1 MVILCV
7 VQSAFYTIQYQLVM
21 RDLKFRAWDKSQK
34 YMAYQGSPDLE
45 TLSSFMFHFGE
56 DIVLQ
61 STGFFDKNEEEIF
74 EGDILS
80 DWNDV
85 DGKQVQSFLQVF
97 WCNNDGAWKLDSS
110 FNQDKSSGDLLS
122 EELSSFVYEISGNI
136 YENPDLLQRSF

>member
-1 MVILCV
+1 
-7 VQSAFYTIQYQLVM
+7 M
-21 RDLKFRAWDKSQK
+21 RELKFRAWDKSQK
-34 YMAYQGSPDLE
+34 YMAYQGNPDLE

-61 STGFFDKNEEEIF
+61 STGFFDKNENEIF

-80 DWNDV
+80 DWNEV

-97 WCNNDGAWKLDSS
+97 WCNSDGAWKLDSS

-136 YENPDLLQRSF
+136 YENPELLKRSF

>member
-1 MVILCV
+1 
-7 VQSAFYTIQYQLVM
+7 M
-21 RDLKFRAWDKSQK
+21 RELKFRAWDKSQK
-34 YMAYQGSPDLE
+34 YMAYQGDQDLE

-61 STGFFDKNEEEIF
+61 STGFFDKNEKEIF

-85 DGKQVQSFLQVF
+85 DGKQVQSFLQVL
-97 WCNNDGAWKLDSS
+97 WCDKEGCWKLDSS

-136 YENPDLLQRSF
+136 YENHDLLQRSI

>member
-1 MVILCV
+1 
-7 VQSAFYTIQYQLVM
+7 M
-21 RDLKFRAWDKSQK
+21 RELKFRAWDKSQK
-34 YMAYQGSPDLE
+34 YMAYQGYPGLE
-45 TLSSFMFHFGE
+45 TLYSFMFYFAE

-61 STGFFDKNEEEIF
+61 STGFFDKNENEIF

-80 DWNDV
+80 DWNEV

-97 WCNNDGAWKLDSS
+97 WCNSDGAWKLDSS

-136 YENPDLLQRSF
+136 YENPELLQRSF

>member
-1 MVILCV
+1 
-7 VQSAFYTIQYQLVM
+7 M
-21 RDLKFRAWDKSQK
+21 RELKFRAWDKSQK
-34 YMAYQGSPDLE
+34 YMAYQGNPDLE

-61 STGFFDKNEEEIF
+61 STGFLDKNENEIF

-80 DWNDV
+80 DWNEV
-85 DGKQVQSFLQVF
+85 DGKQVQSYLQVF

-122 EELSSFVYEISGNI
+122 EELSSSVYEISGNI
-136 YENPDLLQRSF
+136 YENPELLQRSF

>member
-1 MVILCV
+1 
-7 VQSAFYTIQYQLVM
+7 M
-21 RDLKFRAWDKSQK
+21 RDLKFRAWDKSQN
-34 YMAYQGSPDLE
+34 YMAYQGNPDLE

-61 STGFFDKNEEEIF
+61 STGFFDKNGNEIF

-80 DWNDV
+80 DLNAV
-85 DGKQVQSFLQVF
+85 DGKAVKSFLQVY
-97 WCNNDGAWKLDSS
+97 WCNIDGAWKLDSS

-136 YENPDLLQRSF
+136 YENPDLLQRSL

>member
-1 MVILCV
+1 
-7 VQSAFYTIQYQLVM
+7 M
-21 RDLKFRAWDKSQK
+21 RELKFRAWDKSQK
-34 YMAYQGSPDLE
+34 YMAYQGNPDLE

-61 STGFFDKNEEEIF
+61 STGFFDKNENEIF

-80 DWNDV
+80 DWNEV

-136 YENPDLLQRSF
+136 YENPELLQRSF

>member
-1 MVILCV
+1 
-7 VQSAFYTIQYQLVM
+7 M
-21 RDLKFRAWDKSQK
+21 RELKFRAWNKSQK
-34 YMAYQGSPDLE
+34 YMAYQGNPDLE

-61 STGFFDKNEEEIF
+61 STGFFDKNENEIF

-80 DWNDV
+80 DWNEV

-97 WCNNDGAWKLDSS
+97 WCNSDGAWKLDSS

-136 YENPDLLQRSF
+136 YENPELLCNGPLKLLHNG

>member
-1 MVILCV
+1 M
-7 VQSAFYTIQYQLVM
+7 Q
-21 RDLKFRAWDKSQK
+21 RELKFRAWDKSQK
-34 YMAYQGSPDLE
+34 YMAYQGNPDLE

-61 STGFFDKNEEEIF
+61 STGFFDKNENEIF

-80 DWNDV
+80 DWNEV

-97 WCNNDGAWKLDSS
+97 WCNSDGAWKLDSS

-136 YENPDLLQRSF
+136 YENPELLQRSF

>member
-1 MVILCV
+1 
-7 VQSAFYTIQYQLVM
+7 M
-21 RDLKFRAWDKSQK
+21 RELKFRAWDKSQK
-34 YMAYQGSPDLE
+34 YMAYQGNPDLE

-61 STGFFDKNEEEIF
+61 STGFFDKNENEIF

-80 DWNDV
+80 DWNEV

-122 EELSSFVYEISGNI
+122 EKLSSFVYEISGNI
-136 YENPDLLQRSF
+136 YENPELLQRSF

>member
-1 MVILCV
+1 
-7 VQSAFYTIQYQLVM
+7 M
-21 RDLKFRAWDKSQK
+21 RDLNFRAWDQSQK

-61 STGFFDKNEEEIF
+61 STGFFDKNENEIF

-97 WCNNDGAWKLDSS
+97 WCDKDGCWKLDSS

>member
-1 MVILCV
+1 
-7 VQSAFYTIQYQLVM
+7 M
-21 RDLKFRAWDKSQK
+21 RDLKFRAWDKSQN
-34 YMAYQGSPDLE
+34 YMAYQGNTDLE

-61 STGFFDKNEEEIF
+61 STGFFDKNGNEIF

-85 DGKQVQSFLQVF
+85 DGKQVKSFLQVF
-97 WCNNDGAWKLDSS
+97 WCDKEGCWKLDSS

-136 YENPDLLQRSF
+136 YENPDLLQRSL

>member
-1 MVILCV
+1 
-7 VQSAFYTIQYQLVM
+7 M
-21 RDLKFRAWDKSQK
+21 RELKFRAWDKSQK

-61 STGFFDKNEEEIF
+61 STGFFDKNENEIF

-80 DWNDV
+80 DWNEV

-97 WCNNDGAWKLDSS
+97 WSNNDGAWKLDSS

-136 YENPDLLQRSF
+136 YENPELLQRSF

>member
-1 MVILCV
+1 
-7 VQSAFYTIQYQLVM
+7 M
-21 RDLKFRAWDKSQK
+21 RELKFRAWDKSQK
-34 YMAYQGSPDLE
+34 YMAYQGNPDLE

-61 STGFFDKNEEEIF
+61 STGFFDKNENEIF

-80 DWNDV
+80 DWNEV

-97 WCNNDGAWKLDSS
+97 WCNSDGAWKLDSS

-136 YENPDLLQRSF
+136 YENPELLQRSF

>member
-1 MVILCV
+1 
-7 VQSAFYTIQYQLVM
+7 M
-21 RDLKFRAWDKSQK
+21 RELKFRAWDKSQK
-34 YMAYQGSPDLE
+34 YMAYQGNPDLE

-61 STGFFDKNEEEIF
+61 STGFFDKNENEIF

-80 DWNDV
+80 DWNEV

-97 WCNNDGAWKLDSS
+97 WCNSDGAWKLDSS

-136 YENPDLLQRSF
+136 YENPKLLQRYF

>member
-1 MVILCV
+1 
-7 VQSAFYTIQYQLVM
+7 M
-21 RDLKFRAWDKSQK
+21 RELKFRAWDKSQK
-34 YMAYQGSPDLE
+34 YMAYQGNPDLE

-61 STGFFDKNEEEIF
+61 STGFFDKNENEIF

-80 DWNDV
+80 DWNEV

-97 WCNNDGAWKLDSS
+97 WCNIAGAWKLDSS
-110 FNQDKSSGDLLS
+110 FNQDKSNGDLLS

-136 YENPDLLQRSF
+136 YENPELLQRSF

>member
-1 MVILCV
+1 
-7 VQSAFYTIQYQLVM
+7 M
-21 RDLKFRAWDKSQK
+21 RELKFRAWDKSQK

-61 STGFFDKNEEEIF
+61 STGFLDKNENEIF

-80 DWNDV
+80 DWNEV

-97 WCNNDGAWKLDSS
+97 WCDNDGAWKLDSS

-136 YENPDLLQRSF
+136 YENPELLQRFF

>member
-1 MVILCV
+1 
-7 VQSAFYTIQYQLVM
+7 M
-21 RDLKFRAWDKSQK
+21 RELKFRAWDKSQK
-34 YMAYQGSPDLE
+34 YMAYQGNPDLE

-61 STGFFDKNEEEIF
+61 STGFFDKNENEIF

-80 DWNDV
+80 DWNEV

-136 YENPDLLQRSF
+136 YENTELLQRSFYNAL

>member
-1 MVILCV
+1 
-7 VQSAFYTIQYQLVM
+7 M
-21 RDLKFRAWDKSQK
+21 RELKFRAWDKSQK
-34 YMAYQGSPDLE
+34 YMAYQGNPDLE

-61 STGFFDKNEEEIF
+61 STGFFDKNENEIF

-80 DWNDV
+80 DWNEV
-85 DGKQVQSFLQVF
+85 DGKQVQSYLQVF

-136 YENPDLLQRSF
+136 YENPELLQRSF

>member
-1 MVILCV
+1 
-7 VQSAFYTIQYQLVM
+7 M
-21 RDLKFRAWDKSQK
+21 RELKFRAWDKSQK
-34 YMAYQGSPDLE
+34 YMAYQGNPDLE

-61 STGFFDKNEEEIF
+61 STGFFDKNENEIF

-80 DWNDV
+80 DWNEV

-97 WCNNDGAWKLDSS
+97 WCNSDGAWKLDSS
-110 FNQDKSSGDLLS
+110 FNQDKSSCDLLS

-136 YENPDLLQRSF
+136 YENPELLQRSF

>member
-1 MVILCV
+1 
-7 VQSAFYTIQYQLVM
+7 M

-34 YMAYQGSPDLE
+34 YMAYLGNPYLE

-61 STGFFDKNEEEIF
+61 STGFFDKNEKEIF

-80 DWNDV
+80 DWNAV
-85 DGKQVQSFLQVF
+85 DGKAVKSFLQVF
-97 WCNNDGAWKLDSS
+97 WCDKDGAWKLESS
-110 FNQDKSSGDLLS
+110 FNQDKSNGDLLS

-136 YENPDLLQRSF
+136 YENPDLLHRSF

>member
-1 MVILCV
+1 
-7 VQSAFYTIQYQLVM
+7 M
-21 RDLKFRAWDKSQK
+21 RELKFRAWDKSQK
-34 YMAYQGSPDLE
+34 YMAYQGNPDLE

-61 STGFFDKNEEEIF
+61 STGFFDKNENEIF

-80 DWNDV
+80 DWNEV

-97 WCNNDGAWKLDSS
+97 WCNNDGALKLDSS

-136 YENPDLLQRSF
+136 YENPKLLQRSF

>member
-1 MVILCV
+1 
-7 VQSAFYTIQYQLVM
+7 M
-21 RDLKFRAWDKSQK
+21 RELKFRAWDKSQK
-34 YMAYQGSPDLE
+34 YMAYQGTPDLE

-61 STGFFDKNEEEIF
+61 STGFFDKNENEIF

-80 DWNDV
+80 DWNEV

-97 WCNNDGAWKLDSS
+97 WCNSDGAWKLDSS

-122 EELSSFVYEISGNI
+122 EELSSLVYEISGNI
-136 YENPDLLQRSF
+136 YENPELLQRSF

>member
-1 MVILCV
+1 
-7 VQSAFYTIQYQLVM
+7 M

-61 STGFFDKNEEEIF
+61 STGFFDKNENEIF

-97 WCNNDGAWKLDSS
+97 WCDKDGCWKLDSS

-136 YENPDLLQRSF
+136 YENPDLVQQSF

>member
-1 MVILCV
+1 
-7 VQSAFYTIQYQLVM
+7 M
-21 RDLKFRAWDKSQK
+21 RKLKFRAWDKSQK
-34 YMAYQGSPDLE
+34 YMAYQGNPDLE

-61 STGFFDKNEEEIF
+61 STGFFDKNENEIF

-80 DWNDV
+80 DWNEV

-97 WCNNDGAWKLDSS
+97 WCNSDGAWKLDSS

-136 YENPDLLQRSF
+136 YENPELLHRSF

>member
-1 MVILCV
+1 
-7 VQSAFYTIQYQLVM
+7 M
-21 RDLKFRAWDKSQK
+21 RELKFRAWDKSQK
-34 YMAYQGSPDLE
+34 YMAYQGNPDLE

-61 STGFFDKNEEEIF
+61 STGFFDKNENEIF

-80 DWNDV
+80 DWNEV

-122 EELSSFVYEISGNI
+122 EELSSLDYEISGNI
-136 YENPDLLQRSF
+136 YENPELLQRSF